1 MSKDH
6 LGKLLFQVHS
16 TYMHVSWKPEEHSPA
31 IIDRIMY
38 EHRLLS
44 HSGDILV
51 LQFRNPVYHVPRYFD
66 FKGLGKGTSKFK
78 PSHKVCVLS
87 LLCKWSI
94 KLASLFFF
102 SFMRCYLDLKEFW
115 FPWSKKMPPV
125 KTFWRELCNVL
136 KIWLSGMNYSL
147 GYSMKC
153 ESPLRDTSLHFC
165 CCLAITIGVF
175 QVFSNILSKSTKTLH
190 SSGA

>member
-94 KLASLFFF
+94 KLASLFFLVSWGVTWTSR
-102 SFMRCYLDLKEFW
+102 SFDSPDQRKCHQ
-115 FPWSKKMPPV
+115 
-125 KTFWRELCNVL
+125 WR
-136 KIWLSGMNYSL
+136 
-147 GYSMKC
+147 
-153 ESPLRDTSLHFC
+153 HFEGSC
-165 CCLAITIGVF
+165 AMCWKSDF
-175 QVFSNILSKSTKTLH
+175 QVWTTH
-190 SSGA
+190 